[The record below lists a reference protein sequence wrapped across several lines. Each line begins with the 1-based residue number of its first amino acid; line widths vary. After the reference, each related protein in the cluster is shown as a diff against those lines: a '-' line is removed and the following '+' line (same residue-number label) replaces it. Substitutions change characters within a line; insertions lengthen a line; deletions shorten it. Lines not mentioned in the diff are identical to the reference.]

1 MLLQL
6 FIGEGVDAARQCTT
20 WQWIS
25 GHDPSCGAT
34 VMIRVPRIN
43 GKTTPRHIT
52 LFPPF
57 AYLLWEWSTGK
68 PLVAKM
74 GSSGLPQD
82 KASSQTC
89 HYFLATVCR
98 WTEEMLGQTHIST
111 CLLVPSELVGI
122 HLVMLGF
129 VFLFG
134 DVCLRILPRDEYHH
148 ENPTSKSSERRD
160 FKYDCFL
167 IA

>member
-34 VMIRVPRIN
+34 PMIRVPRIN

-68 PLVAKM
+68 PLVAKTGEQWPATGQSIEPNM
-74 GSSGLPQD
+74 HTISWPQ
-82 KASSQTC
+82 
-89 HYFLATVCR
+89 CR

-111 CLLVPSELVGI
+111 CLLVLSELVGA

-148 ENPTSKSSERRD
+148 ENPTNKSSERSD
-160 FKYDCFL
+160 FK
-167 IA
+167 